1 MLQLPHS
8 ALSNR
13 VLGFIFVFVFVF
25 VFDDIDD
32 IGDDI
37 GDDVGDENGDSRGS
51 TAVVMLLP
59 CDQCLI
65 GAGCD
70 QSPRRTFWSNLML

>member
-1 MLQLPHS
+1 M
-8 ALSNR
+8 SNR

-25 VFDDIDD
+25 VFDDIGDENGD
-32 IGDDI
+32 I
-37 GDDVGDENGDSRGS
+37 GDENGDSRGS

-65 GAGCD
+65 GTGCD
-70 QSPRRTFWSNLML
+70 QSPRRTF